1 MRLTKQVLMDKFG
14 SWQNRRKLQY
24 MIALSFTLITVI
36 GMLLLGIALYA
47 AYTRNAEE
55 LVVEDNTK
63 LVAQVEL
70 NLTNYLRNM
79 MRISDTAYYSV
90 IKNIDLGEVG
100 AEKELTLL
108 YEANKDNLV
117 SIACFTKDGKLVAAT
132 PVSTLKQNVDVTTQ
146 EWFVRAERTPENL
159 HFSSSHVQHIFEDS
173 NDRYYWVLS
182 LSRSVELTDN
192 GTISGGI
199 LLVDMN
205 FSGIKH
211 LFTKVNSGDIS
222 YMYLVDG
229 NGEIIYHPRQNLIFS
244 NLYKENNK
252 VAAEYDDGVHTEEFE
267 GARRTVV
274 VKTVGY
280 TGWKIISVIPE
291 ENMQQQWNQASVIWV
306 TVLAISILILI
317 FANQY
322 LSSKIVQPL
331 QKLEDSVK
339 ELELKYP
346 EKIYVGG
353 SEEIQHLGLTIRS
366 MVEQMRRLMDD
377 IVKQQEEKRKNE
389 LDALQSQINPHFLYN
404 TLDSIIWMVESER
417 YEEAISM
424 VTALAN
430 LFRISLSQGKTIITI
445 REEFNHAINYS
456 NIQQV
461 RFKNKFNVTFMLDEK
476 IESYLTI
483 KLIIQPLLENAIY
496 YGMEAMDGDGEI
508 LVQGYT
514 QNGDIY
520 IDVIDNG
527 IGMPPETVEHLLTD
541 GKYERKRGSG
551 IGLKNVDQRI
561 KLYFGQDYGL
571 EIKSE
576 PDVGTRVRIRLP
588 MKQEVENEK

>member
-1 MRLTKQVLMDKFG
+1 MKVNKRQIIEKLGL
-14 SWQNRRKLQY
+14 WQQHKKLQY
-24 MIALSFTLITVI
+24 MISLSFTLITVV
-36 GMLLLGIALYA
+36 GMLALGITLYA
-47 AYTRNAEE
+47 TYTRNAGD
-55 LVVEDNTK
+55 LVVEDNSK

-90 IKNIDLGEVG
+90 IKNIDFAEAG

-117 SIACFTKDGKLVAAT
+117 SIACFTDAGKLVAAT

-146 EWFVRAERTPENL
+146 MWFVRAEQIPENL
-159 HFSSSHVQHIFEDS
+159 HFSASHVQHIFEDS

-182 LSRSVELTDN
+182 LSRSVELTND
-192 GTISGGI
+192 GTISNGI

-244 NLYKENNK
+244 NLYQENNK
-252 VAAEYDDGVHTEEFE
+252 VAAGYDDGVHEEEFL
-267 GARRTVV
+267 GVHRTVV

-306 TVLAISILILI
+306 TVVAISILILI

-322 LSSKIVQPL
+322 LSSRIVQPL
-331 QKLEDSVK
+331 QRLEDSVK
-339 ELELKYP
+339 ELELHSP

-353 SEEIQHLGLTIRS
+353 SEEIQHLGMTIRS
-366 MVEQMRRLMDD
+366 MVEQMRKLMDD

-417 YEEAISM
+417 YEEAIAM

-430 LFRISLSQGKTIITI
+430 LFRISLSKGKTIISI
-445 REEFNHAINYS
+445 KDEFNHAINYS

-461 RFKNKFNVTFMLDEK
+461 RFKNKFNVNFMLDEK
-476 IESYLTI
+476 IEPYMTI

-508 LVQGYT
+508 LVQGYE

-576 PDVGTRVRIRLP
+576 PDVGTRVRIHLP
-588 MKQEVENEK
+588 MKLEVEDER

>member
-1 MRLTKQVLMDKFG
+1 MKTKKQQIIEKLG
-14 SWQNRRKLQY
+14 LWQQHKKLQY
-24 MIALSFTLITVI
+24 MISLSFTLLTIV
-36 GMLLLGIALYA
+36 GMLALGIILYA
-47 AYTRNAEE
+47 TYTRNAGD
-55 LVVEDNTK
+55 LVVEDNSK

-90 IKNIDLGEVG
+90 IKNIDFAEAG

-117 SIACFTKDGKLVAAT
+117 SIACFTDTGKLVAAT
-132 PVSTLKQNVDVTTQ
+132 PVNTLKQNVDVSIQ
-146 EWFVRAERTPENL
+146 EWFVRAQRTPENL

-182 LSRSVELTDN
+182 LSRSVELTND
-192 GTISGGI
+192 GTISSGI

-244 NLYKENNK
+244 NLYQENNA
-252 VAAEYDDGVHTEEFE
+252 VAAEYDDGVHEEEFL
-267 GARRTVV
+267 GTRRTVV

-280 TGWKIISVIPE
+280 TGWKIVSVIPE
-291 ENMQQQWNQASVIWV
+291 ENMQQQWNQAGVIWV

-322 LSSKIVQPL
+322 LSSRIVQPL

-339 ELELKYP
+339 ELELQYP

-353 SEEIQHLGLTIRS
+353 SEEIQHLGMTIRS
-366 MVEQMRRLMDD
+366 MVEQMRKLMDD

-404 TLDSIIWMVESER
+404 TLDSIIWMVECER

-430 LFRISLSQGKTIITI
+430 LFRISLSKGKTIITI
-445 REEFNHAINYS
+445 KDEFNHAINYS

-461 RFKNKFNVTFMLDEK
+461 RFKNKFNVSFMLDEK
-476 IESYLTI
+476 IESYMTI

-508 LVQGYT
+508 LVQGYE

-527 IGMPPETVEHLLTD
+527 IGMPPETVAHLLTD

-576 PDVGTRVRIRLP
+576 PDVGTRVRIHLP
-588 MKQEVENEK
+588 MKLEVEDEK

>member
-1 MRLTKQVLMDKFG
+1 MKLTKQALIDKFG
-14 SWQNRRKLQY
+14 SWQNHRKLQY
-24 MIALSFTLITVI
+24 MISLSFTLITVI

-132 PVSTLKQNVDVTTQ
+132 PVSTLKQNVDVATQ

-244 NLYKENNK
+244 NLYKENNT

-267 GARRTVV
+267 GVRRTVV

-291 ENMQQQWNQASVIWV
+291 ENMQQQWNQAGVIWV

-331 QKLEDSVK
+331 QRLEDSVK

-430 LFRISLSQGKTIITI
+430 LFRISLSQGRTIITI

-576 PDVGTRVRIRLP
+576 PDVGTRVQIHLP